1 VRADTDKPRMGG
13 VSADPD
19 MSVRGRSAARSAPTA
34 PSQVT
39 RCDSQY
45 AIRCWRRPVGRV
57 EAATR
62 KARDPVLARLVS
74 RLSFRSSEGCKWAEL
89 LPSGRRESSRRL
101 QSVTSQ

>member
-39 RCDSQY
+39 
-45 AIRCWRRPVGRV
+45 PVRFSV
-57 EAATR
+57 RHQMLAT
-62 KARDPVLARLVS
+62 A
-74 RLSFRSSEGCKWAEL
+74 
-89 LPSGRRESSRRL
+89 SGSG
-101 QSVTSQ
+101 